1 MVSNV
6 MRLRFLLAEKLIK
19 FCVVGASGV
28 AVNYAILWLLHD
40 RYGLS
45 ILIGSPTAV
54 EVSIFN
60 NFFINDFWTFHD
72 HGLEMH
78 ILSRLLRFNL
88 ISLGG
93 MALTT
98 GILYALTHYV
108 GMYYMVA
115 NIFGI
120 AAGTAWN
127 FSLNILWTWRLK
139 HPQRT

>member
-1 MVSNV
+1 MQLSAV
-6 MRLRFLLAEKLIK
+6 RLRFLMAEKLVK

-40 RYGLS
+40 RYGFNL
-45 ILIGSPTAV
+45 LIASPSAV

-60 NFFINDFWTFHD
+60 NFFLNDFWTFRD
-72 HGLEMH
+72 RGLEMH
-78 ILSRLLRFNL
+78 LLSRLFRFNV

-98 GILYALTHYV
+98 GILYGLTHYA

-115 NIFGI
+115 NLFGI

-127 FSLNILWTWRLK
+127 FSLNVLWTWRLK
-139 HPQRT
+139 HPRS